1 MITSQQSKDGTK
13 RIFDSI
19 DRNTFNKHFNFSFTN
34 NYYEEAHNIMVSIGL
49 YLFRYHSVSILKYFS
64 PMGKER
70 TQHTSWYKEIENFV
84 LVKESMVGNILQDIL
99 HEWMLEDIPEENLS
113 EEIS

>member
-1 MITSQQSKDGTK
+1 
-13 RIFDSI
+13 
-19 DRNTFNKHFNFSFTN
+19 
-34 NYYEEAHNIMVSIGL
+34 
-49 YLFRYHSVSILKYFS
+49 
-64 PMGKER
+64 MGKER

-113 EEIS
+113 EEISWPLPDKIIPPYLNADTKGDHPDK